1 MVTVTDTISE
11 RPRVLGVLSILG
23 CALCRSFPVSALCS
37 AKKLQMD
44 PPLGPSFSLPQPRSN
59 RCRSLWR
66 SAASSVVEEIR
77 NTEAGSSALGNV
89 AGVALSRA
97 DTAAALAQERATA
110 AEATSQSPQPEA
122 SRQASP
128 EASRQQVE
136 NSRQTNRQPAAS
148 SSGAASGKK
157 KRIGAGRKGLVAALT
172 PRSMAKSM
180 AKSMASAVT
189 AVKHDVPQE
198 ANGTPLHS
206 QKQHGNLARQDT
218 LSNLKE
224 VRLSERTVA
233 EQAERAERKRK
244 RGVANMAT
252 AVITTVLALLL
263 EFLLDALS
271 GGSCMILL
279 PALFS
284 LIFYAYGAAVR
295 LVFGSTYYDGEGPA
309 PPAPPVAPSLAETA
323 AESLFDFAEAEPCT
337 ERRGAQTLNCAGA

>member
-1 MVTVTDTISE
+1 
-11 RPRVLGVLSILG
+11 
-23 CALCRSFPVSALCS
+23 
-37 AKKLQMD
+37 MD
-44 PPLGPSFSLPQPRSN
+44 PPLGPSFSLPPPRSN

-66 SAASSVVEEIR
+66 SAASSVVEGIR

-97 DTAAALAQERATA
+97 DTAAALAQERAAA

-180 AKSMASAVT
+180 ASAVT

-206 QKQHGNLARQDT
+206 QKQHVNLARQDT

-224 VRLSERTVA
+224 VRLSERTEA

-244 RGVANMAT
+244 RGVAHVAT
-252 AVITTVLALLL
+252 AVVTTVLALLL

-337 ERRGAQTLNCAGA
+337 ERRGAQTLTCAGA